1 MPRAERTPLHT
12 YWNSNALIL
21 AVVCTLT
28 LGCRTTSKT
37 AQPAI
42 TFTRVPLADAGGGGF
57 NDIIEGKVSAVT
69 PGQRI
74 VLYAKR
80 GVWWLQPLPE
90 QPYTKVQ
97 TGLQWINSTHLGT
110 DYAALLVA
118 PEYRPSVSLDTLPPA
133 GGLIASVASVKGQA
147 TSPSVIVPFSGYQW
161 RVRNAPSRRGG
172 TMNDYV
178 PSNVW
183 TDPHGALHLRI
194 ANASGKWSCA
204 EVALTSSLGYGTYSF
219 TVRDVSHLEPAAVF
233 GMFTWDYSGSDQN
246 FREVS
251 VEISRWGDAS
261 SKNGQYVIQPF
272 HVPANVARFSAPAGP
287 LTHSFTWE
295 PGRMTFKT
303 VRGRSPAVGSAVV
316 SQHIFSSGVPAPGI
330 ESVRMNLYVYDA
342 GTARLKEPAEVVVE
356 KFEYLP

>member
-1 MPRAERTPLHT
+1 MPTAERARLHI
-12 YWNSNALIL
+12 YWKPNALTL
-21 AVVCTLT
+21 AVVCTVT
-28 LGCRTTSKT
+28 LGCRTTPKT
-37 AQPAI
+37 AQPTI
-42 TFTRVPLADAGGGGF
+42 TFTRVPLGDAGGGSF

-97 TGLQWINSTHLGT
+97 SGLQWINSTHLGT

-118 PEYRPSVSLDTLPPA
+118 PEYRPAVSLPALPPVD
-133 GGLIASVASVKGQA
+133 GLVASVASVKGQA

-172 TMNDYV
+172 AMNDYV

-183 TDPHGALHLRI
+183 TDPDGALHLRI
-194 ANASGKWSCA
+194 AKASGKWSCA
-204 EVALTSSLGYGTYSF
+204 EVALTRSLGYGTYSF
-219 TVRDVSHLEPAAVF
+219 AVRDVSHLEPAAVF

-251 VEISRWGDAS
+251 IEVSQWGDPA
-261 SKNGQYVIQPF
+261 SKNAQYVIQPF
-272 HVPANVARFSAPAGP
+272 SVPANVARFSVPAGP

-295 PGRMTFKT
+295 PGRMSFKT
-303 VRGRSPAVGSAVV
+303 VRGRSLAPASPVV
-316 SQHIFSSGVPAPGI
+316 SQHTFTSGVPAPGI
-330 ESVRMNLYVYDA
+330 ESVRMNLYVYNS
-342 GTARLKEPAEVVVE
+342 GTTRLKEPAEVIVE